1 MDPYAHHKTTY
12 QPSLCSWAVP
22 TPICF
27 LSDFGLQDEFV
38 GVVKGVL
45 YRISPDSIV
54 IDITHQVPPGG
65 VRSGALALSRAIQYL
80 PPGVVLAVVDPG
92 VGTSRRPLA
101 VATEF
106 GYFVGPDNGLLSPA
120 VAMVGGASA
129 VHEITNPEVMIPGP
143 GSTFDGRDVFAPA
156 AGLLAAGE
164 AQLSDLGP
172 AVDLSSLIPMLL
184 PLPRVE
190 PPVVMGEA
198 WWVDVF
204 GNVQTNVGPEELELV
219 GLRLGDE
226 VVVRVGSRAREARW
240 VTAYGEVADGELA
253 VHVDSAGLIALAVGG
268 TRADEDL
275 ALTTGM
281 AVTFV
286 SINSPA

>member
-1 MDPYAHHKTTY
+1 M
-12 QPSLCSWAVP
+12 P

-45 YRISPDSIV
+45 FRISPDSVV

-129 VHEITNPEVMIPGP
+129 VHEIANPEVMIPGP

-172 AVDLSSLIPMLL
+172 EVDLSSLIPMLL

-190 PPVVMGEA
+190 PPLVLGEA

-204 GNVQTNVGPEELELV
+204 GNVETNVGPEELELV
-219 GLRLGDE
+219 GLRPGDE
-226 VVVRVGSRAREARW
+226 LVVRVGSSSHQGRW
-240 VTAYGEVADGELA
+240 VNAYQDVADGELA

-281 AVTFV
+281 AVAFA
-286 SINSPA
+286 SLSSRA